1 MSFALYMIGVLLFI
15 GGLGWGLVAAHVPH
29 TYVAIAC
36 LIALGL
42 GVMGGVSRTRTK
54 DISN

>member
-1 MSFALYMIGVLLFI
+1 MSFALYMVGVVVFI
-15 GGLGWGLVAAHVPH
+15 GGLAWGLVAAHVPH

-42 GVMGGVSRTRTK
+42 GIMGAVGRTRTK
-54 DISN
+54 DISQ